1 MTELQENIE
10 QLSIG
15 EMQADNF
22 NDLVSSAL
30 HQLVSVRLRSTPG
43 LIEKAIIEICEKT
56 KTF

>member
-10 QLSIG
+10 QLSFG

-30 HQLVSVRLRSTPG
+30 HQLVSVRLRSTSG
-43 LIEKAIIEICEKT
+43 
-56 KTF
+56 FN